1 MTSKETGE
9 PTPHNTF
16 VQVAELATEFANI
29 ALAAAEA
36 GQYEKAQTFAQL
48 SIMESTLGS
57 SLLTTMLL
65 NAVHD
70 TNNILSDPQE
80 TE

>member
-1 MTSKETGE
+1 MTSKQAGD
-9 PTPHNTF
+9 PTPHDTF
-16 VQVAELATEFANI
+16 VQVAELATEFANV

-65 NAVHD
+65 HAVHE
-70 TNNILSDPQE
+70 TNNILTSTEE